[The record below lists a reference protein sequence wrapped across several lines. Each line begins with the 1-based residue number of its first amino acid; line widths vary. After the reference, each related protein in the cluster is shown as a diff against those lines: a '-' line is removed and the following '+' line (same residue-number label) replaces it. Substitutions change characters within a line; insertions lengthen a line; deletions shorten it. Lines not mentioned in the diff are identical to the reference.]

1 MTAKRPRRT
10 AERILDVTLAMF
22 NRFGEPNVSTS
33 QLCGELGI
41 SPGNLF
47 YHHPTRDALVAGL
60 FVRYQHELEQALVGQ
75 LAVEA
80 PPSSATSAAPS
91 ANAGTDTGE
100 PPPET
105 TETPEAPW
113 WHEASPALSR
123 LAHLADALAHTAWVY
138 RFLFRDLSDLVSRHR
153 VLEEGLPPLL
163 RRQAQALLDA
173 LRALSWRGPEVD
185 DAALAVWTGHMLASL
200 TGSTGLDGA
209 LDAREHL
216 RQTGPH
222 AVDVAV
228 GRALALLRPSLAEP
242 DAGVLGQHLAHAD
255 QLGMDPWW
263 LAPAAG

>member
-60 FVRYQHELEQALVGQ
+60 FARYQADLEQALEV
-75 LAVEA
+75 
-80 PPSSATSAAPS
+80 AA
-91 ANAGTDTGE
+91 TDTGAAAAPEE
-100 PPPET
+100 P
-105 TETPEAPW
+105 TPGAPW
-113 WHEASPALSR
+113 WQEASPTLAH

-163 RRQAQALLDA
+163 RRQAQALQLA
-173 LRALSWRGPEVD
+173 LRALPWRGPEVD
-185 DAALAVWTGHMLASL
+185 DAALAVWAGHMLASL
-200 TGSTGLDGA
+200 TNSTGLDGA
-209 LDAREHL
+209 LDPREHL

-222 AVDVAV
+222 AVDMAV
-228 GRALALLRPSLAEP
+228 GRALGLLRPSLAEP
-242 DAGVLGQHLAHAD
+242 DAQLLGRHLIQPT

-263 LAPAAG
+263 LAPAGG